1 MKLKEIIIYILLGL
15 LVILFTIAC
24 ISGNNSQ
31 HARRE
36 INYNKPKAVCT
47 PEEALVAQKVYLE
60 SQYKLQE
67 LKLAG
72 MDQDIEDLQ
81 QILLDNAKE
90 LACHKECPEQD
101 GYGNNKGKW
110 VVCK

>member
-1 MKLKEIIIYILLGL
+1 MKLKEIIIYILLGSI
-15 LVILFTIAC
+15 VILFTIAC
-24 ISGNNSQ
+24 INGSRAQ
-31 HARRE
+31 DARRE
-36 INYNKPKAVCT
+36 VNYNKPKAVCT
-47 PEEALVAQKVYLE
+47 PEEAIVAQKVYLE

-72 MDQDIEDLQ
+72 MDQDIEELQ
-81 QILLDNAKE
+81 QTLLDNAKE

-101 GYGNNKGKW
+101 GHGSNKGKW